1 MFRYWRLPGS
11 PAAQN
16 SKFSAELQNM
26 SASAPVN
33 VIVQYNHVPTAADH
47 VRTRGANGVF
57 RGHLPAVAG
66 GAYTLSAS
74 SLNSV
79 ANDASVTHI
88 SVDHAL
94 QARLDY
100 ATAATNASI
109 TQTWGIIGTGVG
121 VAVIDSGI
129 APNSDFGNRVVLN
142 VDFTGGNGIDLF
154 GHGTHVA
161 GIIGGNGANSQC
173 SSCNRA
179 LRGWRRAPR

>member
-1 MFRYWRLPGS
+1 M
-11 PAAQN
+11 
-16 SKFSAELQNM
+16 
-26 SASAPVN
+26 
-33 VIVQYNHVPTAADH
+33 
-47 VRTRGANGVF
+47 
-57 RGHLPAVAG
+57 
-66 GAYTLSAS
+66 
-74 SLNSV
+74 
-79 ANDASVTHI
+79 ANDAGVTHI

-100 ATAATNASI
+100 ATAATNATI

-173 SSCNRA
+173 STCNRTLKGMA
-179 LRGWRRAPR
+179 PGANLINFRVLDQFGLSSDSVVIEAIDEAISLKSKYNIRVINLSLGRPVSESYTLRSAVPSGGSRLEGWDRGGGRSR